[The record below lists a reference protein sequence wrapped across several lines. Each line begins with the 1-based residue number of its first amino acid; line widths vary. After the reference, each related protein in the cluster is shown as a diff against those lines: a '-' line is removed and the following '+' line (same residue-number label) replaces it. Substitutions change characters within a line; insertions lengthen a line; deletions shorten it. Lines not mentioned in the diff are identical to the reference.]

1 MLFFCGSHYLYA
13 DYMVLSKNMI
23 NFKLICVP
31 PVLSSEHLQLK
42 IKSKKKSISQIGI
55 LI

>member
-13 DYMVLSKNMI
+13 DYMVLRQNLI
-23 NFKLICVP
+23 NFNLICVP

-42 IKSKKKSISQIGI
+42 INVKKSISQIGI
-55 LI
+55 LN